1 MTSNRRER
9 AVGSLLGL
17 AVGDC
22 LGAALESRPPPPE
35 PVRDPIYDPTT
46 WTDDTQQ
53 ALVLAEATVRIGRP
67 DPEWVARRFV
77 QMAVDGLHFRTGSGF
92 RSAVERFEIEGDWRS
107 SGRTDRV
114 GNGAAMR
121 IAPTAVVCA
130 AADPDEF
137 WRQLVQVSLVTHREL
152 CSIAGALAVGWVAAR
167 FSRLEAYPLER
178 RQAFELLA
186 ELGAWLRE
194 RERWMAE
201 DVPAE
206 WGGPVAAYEVDQHAF
221 SAALLALAGT
231 PPATLDDGLDRI
243 AANASEHLGQP
254 LHAGNGYVLASVVT
268 AIHVALSSDSGFED
282 TLVTAVNL
290 GGDTDTIGAMVGG
303 MVGAATGPDAI
314 PARWLRFPGADE
326 ARAWGEAL
334 SGRRDPEGLPDLV
347 DLEQRLSRLRHVRG
361 VLHEHEE
368 EDG

>member
-1 MTSNRRER
+1 MTTNPREQ

-17 AVGDC
+17 AAGDC

-35 PVRDPIYDPTT
+35 PVRDLIYDPTT

-53 ALVLAEATVRIGRP
+53 ALVLAEATLRLGRP

-77 QMAVDGLHFRTGSGF
+77 EMAVDGLHYRTGSGF

-121 IAPTAVVCA
+121 IAPSAVATA

-137 WRQLVQVSLVTHREL
+137 WKQLVQVSLVTHREL

-167 FSRLEAYPLER
+167 FSRVESYPLVR
-178 RQAFELLA
+178 RQAFELLR
-186 ELGAWLRE
+186 ELGGWLAE

-201 DVPAE
+201 DLPAE
-206 WGGPVAAYEVDQHAF
+206 WGGPVAADGGDQHAF
-221 SAALLALAGT
+221 SAALLALAGS
-231 PPATLDDGLDRI
+231 PPATLDDGLERI
-243 AANASEHLGQP
+243 AADASEHLGQP
-254 LHAGNGYVLASVVT
+254 LYAGSGYVLASVVT
-268 AIHVALSSDSGFED
+268 AVYVALTSDSSFED

-303 MVGAATGPDAI
+303 MVGAATGPHAI
-314 PARWLRFPGADE
+314 PERWLRFPGADE

-334 SGRRDPEGLPDLV
+334 AGLRDPDGLPDLIE
-347 DLEQRLSRLRHVRG
+347 LEQRLSRLR
-361 VLHEHEE
+361 
-368 EDG
+368 